1 MAPDTSVSHSES
13 ESSSMSGGHCDQADG
28 FELVRVVETADIHR
42 AGRRLG
48 VVGVDGGRLVPVDG
62 GLPVDVVP
70 AAVAER
76 IVSEHR
82 PRIVSAGVTADGVK
96 WSWFYS

>member
-1 MAPDTSVSHSES
+1 
-13 ESSSMSGGHCDQADG
+13 MSGGHCDQADG
-28 FELVRVVETADIHR
+28 FELVRVVDTADIHR

-62 GLPVDVVP
+62 GLPADVVP
-70 AAVAER
+70 AAVVER

-82 PRIVSAGVTADGVK
+82 PRITAAGVTVDGVF
-96 WSWFYS
+96 WEWFYS

>member
-1 MAPDTSVSHSES
+1 M
-13 ESSSMSGGHCDQADG
+13 SSMNGGRCDQADG
-28 FELVRVVETADIHR
+28 FELVRIVETADIHR
-42 AGRRLG
+42 DGRRLG
-48 VVGVDGGRLVPVDG
+48 VVGVDGGRLVPVAG
-62 GLPVDVVP
+62 GLSVGVVP

-82 PRIVSAGVTADGVK
+82 PRIVSAGVTTGDGVE